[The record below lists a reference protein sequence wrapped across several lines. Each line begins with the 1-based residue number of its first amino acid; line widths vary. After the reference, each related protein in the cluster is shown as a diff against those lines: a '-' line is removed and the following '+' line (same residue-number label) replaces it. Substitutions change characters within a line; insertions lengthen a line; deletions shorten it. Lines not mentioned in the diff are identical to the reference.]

1 MNLWSSF
8 SSNSTKEWETKIKKD
23 LKIDSIDS
31 LFWKTNYGLIN
42 PISSTQSKLNLNN
55 HSDFKEIS
63 WRLNGENCNNKEL
76 LFHLNNGINSINI
89 INQSFSESLFENVM
103 SDIIFNNIYLDDNLK
118 DSEISNWLKWIN
130 HNESLSGS
138 LRVDIVGSILNDS
151 LLAIKKLNV
160 DFLKSTQKNLI
171 NKNFKCLF
179 IDGELYSNL
188 FNDPSVEIS
197 HTIAHLNETIET
209 YRNLNIQI
217 PNKLIIKI
225 ALSSDFP
232 QEIAK
237 IRALKG
243 LVFQI
248 LSSHQLNLDLQ
259 IECSF
264 KASELS
270 PLEKENNLLRLT
282 TAFSVAII
290 SGATGIEL
298 KDDYTI
304 SSGPYWK
311 KIIANIPIILTE
323 ESQLNINKDVIEGAH
338 VLEQMSVKM
347 AHQSW
352 DLFKNIE
359 NQGGIIQYAKQGN
372 LLKTAK
378 KEQNIKLDNIKSKNK
393 KIIGFN
399 HFTKDGSDL
408 NYRQDLKIPF
418 ELKDLL

>member
-1 MNLWSSF
+1 MQQFLQFTGPAIILLYLIISANFTAEVFGCRLQHYLK
-8 SSNSTKEWETKIKKD
+8 NSTIAK
-23 LKIDSIDS
+23 
-31 LFWKTNYGLIN
+31 
-42 PISSTQSKLNLNN
+42 
-55 HSDFKEIS
+55 H
-63 WRLNGENCNNKEL
+63 
-76 LFHLNNGINSINI
+76 
-89 INQSFSESLFENVM
+89 
-103 SDIIFNNIYLDDNLK
+103 
-118 DSEISNWLKWIN
+118 
-130 HNESLSGS
+130 
-138 LRVDIVGSILNDS
+138 IVGLMTMIFFVVGTADWSQEHDFFKYSGFAIS
-151 LLAIKKLNV
+151 YYVIFLLTTRLPFRFLMSVLFLFTLMYYIEIYKNSAI
-160 DFLKSTQKNLI
+160 
-171 NKNFKCLF
+171 
-179 IDGELYSNL
+179 E
-188 FNDPSVEIS
+188 
-197 HTIAHLNETIET
+197 
-209 YRNLNIQI
+209 I

-237 IRALKG
+237 IRALRG

-248 LSSHQLNLDLQ
+248 LSAHQLNLDLQ

-290 SGATGIEL
+290 SGANGIEL

-304 SSGPYWK
+304 NSGHYWK
-311 KIIANIPIILTE
+311 KIITNIPIILTE
-323 ESQLNINKDVIEGAH
+323 ESQLNINTDVIEGAH

-359 NQGGIIQYAKQGN
+359 SQGGIIKYAKQGK
-372 LLKTAK
+372 LLKTAE

-408 NYRQDLKIPF
+408 NYQKDLKIPF

>member
-1 MNLWSSF
+1 MNF
-8 SSNSTKEWETKIKKD
+8 S
-23 LKIDSIDS
+23 
-31 LFWKTNYGLIN
+31 
-42 PISSTQSKLNLNN
+42 
-55 HSDFKEIS
+55 
-63 WRLNGENCNNKEL
+63 
-76 LFHLNNGINSINI
+76 
-89 INQSFSESLFENVM
+89 
-103 SDIIFNNIYLDDNLK
+103 
-118 DSEISNWLKWIN
+118 
-130 HNESLSGS
+130 
-138 LRVDIVGSILNDS
+138 
-151 LLAIKKLNV
+151 
-160 DFLKSTQKNLI
+160 
-171 NKNFKCLF
+171 
-179 IDGELYSNL
+179 
-188 FNDPSVEIS
+188 
-197 HTIAHLNETIET
+197 
-209 YRNLNIQI
+209 
-217 PNKLIIKI
+217 
-225 ALSSDFP
+225 
-232 QEIAK
+232 
-237 IRALKG
+237 
-243 LVFQI
+243 
-248 LSSHQLNLDLQ
+248 
-259 IECSF
+259 
-264 KASELS
+264 
-270 PLEKENNLLRLT
+270 
-282 TAFSVAII
+282 FSVAII

-418 ELKDLL
+418 ELKYLL

>member
-8 SSNSTKEWETKIKKD
+8 SPNSSKEWETKIKKD

-42 PISSTQSKLNLNN
+42 PTSSIRSKLYLNKY
-55 HSDFKEIS
+55 SDFKEIS
-63 WRLNGENCNNKEL
+63 WRIDDKNCSNKEL
-76 LFHLNNGINSINI
+76 LFHLSNGINSINI

-103 SDIIFNNIYLDDNLK
+103 SDIIFNNIYLDDNIN

-130 HNESLSGS
+130 HNDSMPGS
-138 LRVDIVGSILNDS
+138 LRADVVGSVLNDS
-151 LLAIKKLNV
+151 LLALKKINV
-160 DFLKSTQKNLI
+160 DFLESTQKNLN

-179 IDGELYSNL
+179 IDGELYGNL
-188 FNDPSVEIS
+188 FDDPSVEIS
-197 HTIAHLNETIET
+197 HTIAHLNETIEI
-209 YRNLNIQI
+209 YKNSAIEI
-217 PNKLIIKI
+217 PNKLIVKI
-225 ALSSDFP
+225 GLSSDFP

-237 IRALKG
+237 IRALRG

-248 LSSHQLNLDLQ
+248 ISTHQLNLDLQ

-290 SGATGIEL
+290 SGTNGIEL

-304 SSGPYWK
+304 NSGHYWK
-311 KIIANIPIILTE
+311 KIITNIPIILTE
-323 ESQLNINKDVIEGAH
+323 ESQLNINTDVIEGAH

-352 DLFKNIE
+352 NLFKNIE
-359 NQGGIIQYAKQGN
+359 SQGGIIQYAKQGK
-372 LLKTAK
+372 LLKTAE
-378 KEQNIKLDNIKSKNK
+378 KEQILKLENLRNKNK

-399 HFTKDGSDL
+399 HFTKDSTDL
-408 NYRQDLKIPF
+408 NYQKDLKTPF
-418 ELKDLL
+418 ELKELL